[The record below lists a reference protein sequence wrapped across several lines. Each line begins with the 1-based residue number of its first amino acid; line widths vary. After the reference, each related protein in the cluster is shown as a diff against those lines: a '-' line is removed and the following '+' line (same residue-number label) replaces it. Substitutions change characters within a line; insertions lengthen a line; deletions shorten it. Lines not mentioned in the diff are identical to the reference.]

1 MSRRIILTAL
11 AILLL
16 LSGCT
21 SENKEYVSTPEG
33 EVQDFEIQIPE
44 LRIGEILVS
53 AKKLDN
59 QLVSTRG
66 VVTETVQTGSYT
78 YARVRDDTGEIWVA
92 GPKAQLEAGEEVE
105 LNGALVVLN
114 FNSSSLNKTLDVL
127 LMVQSFSAGE
137 PSVGTSMGNISV
149 EKLEDGYTVAEIFSR
164 SEELSG
170 GQVRFRG
177 VVTKVL
183 PDILNKTWIHIKD
196 GTVNEATGEDE
207 LIVTYAGSEEFRVG
221 DVVVVSGKLKTNVDI
236 GSGYF
241 FRVLIEDAGVER
253 ED

>member
-1 MSRRIILTAL
+1 MARRIILTAL

-33 EVQDFEIQIPE
+33 EVQDFEIQVPE
-44 LRIGEILVS
+44 FRIGEILVS

-92 GPKAQLEAGEEVE
+92 GPKAQLKAGEEVE
-105 LNGALVVLN
+105 LNGALVLLN
-114 FNSSSLNKTLDVL
+114 FNSSALNKTLDVL
-127 LMVQSFSAGE
+127 LMVQSFSTGE
-137 PSVGTSMGNISV
+137 LSSGSGVNTSV
-149 EKLEDGYTVAEIFSR
+149 EKLEDGYTVAEIFSG

-170 GQVRFRG
+170 KQVRLRG

-183 PDILNKTWIHIKD
+183 PDIMDKTWIHIKD
-196 GTVNEATGEDE
+196 GTVNNATGEDE
-207 LIVTYAGSEEFRVG
+207 LIVTYTGSEEFRVG
-221 DVVVVSGKLKTNVDI
+221 DVVVVSGELRTNVDI

-241 FRVLIEDAGVER
+241 FRVLIEDANIER
-253 ED
+253 EG